1 MCLIIMLSLTVWFF
15 HYLYKMSKAIQVKED
30 YTDVHF
36 YSEIMCN
43 GFSLVLHAYIVAK
56 VN

>member
-1 MCLIIMLSLTVWFF
+1 MLLSLTVWFF
-15 HYLYKMSKAIQVKED
+15 HYLYKMSKAIQAKED
-30 YTDVHF
+30 HTDVDF

-56 VN
+56 VS